1 MRIEDLIREKRE
13 EILRIAAKHGA
24 INVRLFGSVARGEAG
39 PESDVDLLVD
49 EGPKTSDWFPGGLI
63 TDLEG
68 LLGREVDV
76 VPERW
81 MNPILR
87 PYIVPDAIPLDRPLP
102 AIHRRQTKMKK
113 DDRVY
118 LEHIA
123 ECIRKVQDFTASG
136 REAFFDS
143 ALVQDA
149 TLRNLQT
156 LAESTQ
162 KLSPEFKARHSELD
176 WGQLAGFRNRL
187 THDYLSGIDLEQVW
201 DAIQNRL
208 PDLKTVVAAALERSA

>member
-24 INVRLFGSVARGEAG
+24 INVRLFGSVARGETG
-39 PESDVDLLVD
+39 PESDVDLLVE
-49 EGPKTSDWFPGGLI
+49 EGPETSDWFPGGLI
-63 TDLEG
+63 TDLES
-68 LLGREVDV
+68 LLGRDVDV

-81 MNPILR
+81 MNPTLR
-87 PYIVPDAIPLDRPLP
+87 PYIVPEAIPLDQPLP
-102 AIHRRQTKMKK
+102 AIRRRRTKMKK

-118 LEHIA
+118 LDHIA
-123 ECIRKVQDFTASG
+123 ESIRKVQDFTASG

-156 LAESTQ
+156 IAGSTQ
-162 KLSPEFKARHSELD
+162 KLSPEFKARHTNVT

-201 DAIQNRL
+201 DAIQNTL
-208 PDLKTVVAAALERSA
+208 PDLKRVVAAALDR